1 MTKFDNRVIIA
12 VQSALGGTERG
23 DNMLK
28 ISIKSARV
36 NAGYSQKDASSRL
49 GVSNKTLSSWENG
62 NTVPKANMIDK
73 ICRLYK
79 VEYDNLIFLPNN
91 PL

>member
-1 MTKFDNRVIIA
+1 
-12 VQSALGGTERG
+12 
-23 DNMLK
+23 MLK

-36 NAGYSQKDASSRL
+36 NAGYSQKKASSLL

-62 NTVPKANMIDK
+62 NTVPKADMIDK
-73 ICRLYK
+73 ICQLYM

>member
-1 MTKFDNRVIIA
+1 
-12 VQSALGGTERG
+12 
-23 DNMLK
+23 MLK

-36 NAGYSQKDASSRL
+36 NAGYSQKKASAIL

-62 NTVPKANMIDK
+62 NTVPKADMVDK
-73 ICRLYK
+73 ICQLYK
-79 VEYDNLIFLPNN
+79 VEYDNLIFLPSN

>member
-1 MTKFDNRVIIA
+1 
-12 VQSALGGTERG
+12 
-23 DNMLK
+23 MLK

-36 NAGYSQKDASSRL
+36 NAGYSQKKASGIL

-62 NTVPKANMIDK
+62 NTVPKADMVDK
-73 ICRLYK
+73 ICQLYK
-79 VEYDNLIFLPNN
+79 VEYDNLIFLPSN

>member
-1 MTKFDNRVIIA
+1 MTNFDKRVIITI
-12 VQSALGGTERG
+12 QSALSGTKEG

-28 ISIKSARV
+28 ISLKSARV
-36 NAGYSQKDASSRL
+36 NAGYSQKSASTKL

-62 NTVPKANMIDK
+62 ATVPKADMVDK
-73 ICRLYK
+73 ICRLYN
-79 VEYDNLIFLPNN
+79 VEYDSVNFLPNN

>member
-1 MTKFDNRVIIA
+1 
-12 VQSALGGTERG
+12 
-23 DNMLK
+23 MLK

-36 NAGYSQKDASSRL
+36 NAGYSQKKASSML

-62 NTVPKANMIDK
+62 ITVPKADMVDK
-73 ICRLYK
+73 ICQLYK